1 MFLVFFKDHNKDNL
15 NYLYINLNNKTLLI
29 DYTFYRNIPMKF
41 KINRDHF
48 GSGLQL
54 ISNVVGMRKTMPI
67 LQNVLI
73 EANDGKISLTTTN
86 LDLGMK
92 CSVKA
97 DVEETGSVTL
107 PVRDLSRIVKEL
119 ADMEVSVTASGTAK
133 ATISTR
139 GSVFNII
146 GMDSKEFPPLPTL
159 TESKVFS
166 ISRQELK
173 EMLKSVSYAQSV
185 NEERYMLKGVFFQI
199 NSEELSLVATDG
211 RRLAVSTK
219 KMKISQQGEFILP
232 SMTVSEIEKIPDLS
246 EEVELSYT
254 DRQVAIKLS
263 LPNESDGNIGFVES
277 IYLVSKV
284 VEGKYPNF
292 KQVIPKDDFNQAL
305 VERELMQECVHR
317 AALVSDEKVTLRL
330 KNDEMEI
337 FGQSTL
343 GDASESMKISY
354 TGEDAVVSFNPK
366 FLLDP
371 LKSILSDKINFEF
384 RDDMSP
390 GVFKVYGED
399 VPGVDILC
407 VVMPIRTD

>member
-263 LPNESDGNIGFVES
+263 LPNESDGNTGFVES

>member
-1 MFLVFFKDHNKDNL
+1 
-15 NYLYINLNNKTLLI
+15 
-29 DYTFYRNIPMKF
+29 MKF

-48 GSGLQL
+48 SSGLQL
-54 ISNVVGMRKTMPI
+54 ISSVVGARKTMPI

-73 EANDGKISLTTTN
+73 EARQGQVSLTTTN

-97 DVEETGSVTL
+97 DVEDEGSVTL
-107 PVRDLSRIVKEL
+107 PVKDLSRIVREL
-119 ADMEVSVTASGTAK
+119 ADMEVSVSSSGTPK

-139 GSVFNII
+139 GSIFNII
-146 GMDSKEFPPLPTL
+146 GMESKEFPPLPEL
-159 TESKVFS
+159 TESKTFT
-166 ISRQELK
+166 IPRQELK
-173 EMLKSVSYAQSV
+173 DMLKSVSYAQSV
-185 NEERYMLKGVFFQI
+185 NEERYMLKGVFFQLKED
-199 NSEELSLVATDG
+199 SLSLVATDG

-219 KMKISQQGEFILP
+219 KMPLNDQGEFILP
-232 SMTVSEIEKIPDLS
+232 SMTVAELEKIPELS
-246 EEVELSYT
+246 ENIDIAYT
-254 DRQVAIKLS
+254 DRQVSIRMDLKETENS
-263 LPNESDGNIGFVES
+263 GFSNS

-292 KQVIPKDDFNQAL
+292 KQVIPKDDFNQAV

-330 KNDEMEI
+330 KHNEMEI

-343 GDASESMKISY
+343 GDASESMSISY
-354 TGEDAVVSFNPK
+354 EGDDSVVSFNPK

-371 LKSILSDKINFEF
+371 LKSISSDKINFEF

-390 GVFKVYGED
+390 GVFKVD
-399 VPGVDILC
+399 GVEQVKPDILC